1 MSAYEHPAVSVMILV
16 AATCLPVFFSGR
28 SLMHRF

>member
-1 MSAYEHPAVSVMILV
+1 MSAYEHPAVPVMILV